1 MGLEEK
7 QNSAWMDISHPNYE
21 RWNRSRLLADER
33 GRFVRSLISQKKDC
47 RKLSVLDLGSGEG
60 GTSRVFSDDNFVVSL
75 DFSFD
80 KLKRQKSLCAD
91 CSMVNASALD
101 LPFLPSG
108 FDVIIMQDV
117 IEHIEGNLISL
128 PGELLKLLKPGGVIY
143 LSTPNRHSLLNL
155 LADPHWGLPF
165 VSAMNRKTIRKFV
178 LPAVRKQDV
187 GRTGIAQ
194 LLSLNDLKRLFG
206 RSCKLELNTLFAVTK
221 LFEGSRAIV
230 WSSFHLS
237 LLHIIKQLRLDHFIL
252 KLSNNSEG
260 IVNKYFTPT
269 FYFLITPGE

>member
-60 GTSRVFSDDNFVVSL
+60 GTSRILSSDNFVVSL

-80 KLKRQKSLCAD
+80 KLKRQKSLC
-91 CSMVNASALD
+91 SEYSVINASALD
-101 LPFLPSG
+101 LPFLPGS
-108 FDVIIMQDV
+108 FDVIILQDV
-117 IEHIEGNLISL
+117 IEHIEGDLSSL
-128 PGELLKLLKPGGVIY
+128 PGELIKLLKPGGVIY
-143 LSTPNRHSLLNL
+143 LSTPNKLSVLNL
-155 LADPHWGLPF
+155 VADPHWGLPF
-165 VSAMNRKTIRKFV
+165 VSVMNRKTIRKFV
-178 LPAVRKQDV
+178 LPALRKQDI

-194 LLSLNDLKRLFG
+194 LLSLEDIKRLFD
-206 RSCKLELNTLFAVTK
+206 RSCTLELNTLFAVTK

-237 LLHIIKQLRLDHFIL
+237 LIRIIKQLKLDHLIL

-260 IVNKYFTPT
+260 IINKYFTPT
-269 FYFLITPGE
+269 FYFLFTQQK